1 MKQMSKKM
9 LSNIMLLFTAIIWGS
24 AFVAQKSGM
33 DYIGPFTYGGIRT
46 FIGGLA
52 LIPLI
57 LFMNSRSSKKAGREE
72 PTKAFDPKKDKTAFI
87 GGLCCGAA
95 LFVASSLQQF
105 GMLYTTAGKA
115 GFITTLYVVFVPILS
130 LFLRKRV
137 RPVMWICVA
146 LGAAGLYLLCMT
158 DASFKLQRGDT
169 LVLLCAVAFAI
180 HILVIDYFAPKAD
193 GVKISCVQFLFAG
206 ALGILCM
213 FLFETPDLD
222 NILACWLPILYAGL
236 LSSGVGYTLQIVAQK
251 DADPTAASLILCL
264 ESVFAVISGAIILH
278 ESMSLRELSGCAV
291 IFLAVIIS
299 NLPERKEKL
308 PDEAR

>member
-1 MKQMSKKM
+1 MSKKM
-9 LSNIMLLFTAIIWGS
+9 LSNFMLLFTAIIWGS

-52 LIPLI
+52 LIPVI
-57 LFMNSRSSKKAGREE
+57 LFMNNRSNKKAGREE
-72 PTKAFDPKKDKTAFI
+72 PTKAFDPEKDKTAFI

-130 LFLRKRV
+130 LFLGKRV

-169 LVLLCAVAFAI
+169 LVLLCAAAFAV

-206 ALGILCM
+206 VLGIICM
-213 FLFETPDLD
+213 FLFETPNLD
-222 NILACWLPILYAGL
+222 NILACWLPIVYAGL

-251 DADPTAASLILCL
+251 EADPTAASLILCL

-299 NLPERKEKL
+299 NLPERKVKL
-308 PDEAR
+308 PDKAR

>member
-1 MKQMSKKM
+1 MSKKM
-9 LSNIMLLFTAIIWGS
+9 LSNFMLLFTAIIWGS

-52 LIPLI
+52 LIPVI
-57 LFMNSRSSKKAGREE
+57 AFMNNRSSKKAGKEE
-72 PTKAFDPKKDKTAFI
+72 QTKVFDPEKDKTAFI

-137 RPVMWICVA
+137 RPIMWICVA

-158 DASFKLQRGDT
+158 DASFQLQRGDT
-169 LVLLCAVAFAI
+169 LVLLCAVAFAV

-206 ALGILCM
+206 ALVLAARCVPPGDAPRVQGGYAASDAAPRALALYDGSWSLRAVRARAGADALLPVRPVTR
-213 FLFETPDLD
+213 FPRGLD
-222 NILACWLPILYAGL
+222 
-236 LSSGVGYTLQIVAQK
+236 LSSVRCVLLFGDCREWAYLVPKGI
-251 DADPTAASLILCL
+251 
-264 ESVFAVISGAIILH
+264 SVTCM
-278 ESMSLRELSGCAV
+278 E
-291 IFLAVIIS
+291 
-299 NLPERKEKL
+299 
-308 PDEAR
+308 D